1 MVFYSTYWTFTCYSD
16 GAFQSD
22 SEESE
27 HGGVGVIVR
36 NEEGSCIAKEKGRCI
51 AAFAS
56 SFPQCFLNYNW
67 RLKHY

>member
-22 SEESE
+22 SE

-36 NEEGSCIAKEKGRCI
+36 KEEGSCIAKEKGRCI
-51 AAFAS
+51 AAFAR
-56 SFPQCFLNYNW
+56 SFPQCFLHYNW